1 MVLSKD
7 EMELL
12 DPKTTW
18 QRRLVI
24 RLRMF
29 VQFAGGTTMIF
40 IATCLIITAAIM
52 AFLIMPEIMYALLG

>member
-18 QRRLVI
+18 RRRLVI
-24 RLRMF
+24 RLRMLAQF
-29 VQFAGGTTMIF
+29 VGSTTMIF
-40 IATCLIITAAIM
+40 IAACLIITAAIM
-52 AFLIMPEIMYALLG
+52 AFFLMPEIMYAILS